1 MIRAIPVLIGL
12 ALSTAALAQQPP
24 APASAPVVA
33 TPPKAAAQQRDLT
46 DPRMRDMPVRC
57 RPGQVQ
63 HTTGRTLGE
72 VFGADWPAAPDV
84 PAARRTP
91 AQTVTLGRVQ
101 WPAGVA
107 GTQASAVS
115 AVLVDAQGRPLRVEV
130 LCASAHGLEPAVK
143 QASMQGTY
151 RAATFDGKPA
161 TSVVVVGWRMAPP
174 RAER

>member
-1 MIRAIPVLIGL
+1 MIRAISVLIGL
-12 ALSTAALAQQPP
+12 ALSTAALAQRAAP
-24 APASAPVVA
+24 APTPAA
-33 TPPKAAAQQRDLT
+33 TPPKAAAPQRDLT

-63 HTTGRTLGE
+63 HTTRRTLGE

-91 AQTVTLGRVQ
+91 AQTVTLGSVE
-101 WPAGVA
+101 WPASVA

-115 AVLVDAQGRPLRVEV
+115 AVLVDAQGRPVRAEV
-130 LCASAHGLEPAVK
+130 LCASAQGLETAVK

-151 RAATFDGKPA
+151 RAATFDGTPA
-161 TSVVVVGWRMAPP
+161 TSVVVVGWRMAPA